1 MAQNLVSATLTEE
14 TKNQIL
20 EKLKEIREA
29 LNFLLALQP
38 KQVRECLLDTRKYLR
53 DTRECHLDT

>member
-20 EKLKEIREA
+20 AKLTEIKSS
-29 LNFLLALQP
+29 LDFLQNMLHAF
-38 KQVRECLLDTRKYLR
+38 
-53 DTRECHLDT
+53 